1 VRAELYRSEDP
12 EVVVAVALWRDGRAL
27 LEPAEGASDGALE
40 GFASIF
46 RPTPV
51 VVEDPS
57 LRRQGTHGETV
68 LEPGSLEWFRAALLT
83 RVEAL
88 GLSVR
93 FVPGVTEGGWDPAAQ
108 YRTFEQQVERLA
120 ERSS

>member
-1 VRAELYRSEDP
+1 MRAELYRSEDP
-12 EVVVAVALWRDGRAL
+12 EVVVAVAVWRDGRAL
-27 LEPAEGASDGALE
+27 LEPAEGASDGAPE
-40 GFASIF
+40 GLASIF

-57 LRRQGTHGETV
+57 LRQQGTHGETV
-68 LEPGSLEWFRAALLT
+68 LEPGSLEWFRSALLT